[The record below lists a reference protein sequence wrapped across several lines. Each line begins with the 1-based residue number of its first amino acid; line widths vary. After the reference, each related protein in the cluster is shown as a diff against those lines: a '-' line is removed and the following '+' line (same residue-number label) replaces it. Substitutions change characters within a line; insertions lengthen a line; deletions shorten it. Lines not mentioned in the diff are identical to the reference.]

1 MRLVQVQQVLF
12 CRSWCRVWRWG
23 VTGKFLAG
31 EGQRQVWARPPGG
44 CVQVFS
50 ATEGRIRIE
59 KRVDCSSFVI
69 ESAQRA
75 DEGRYTIKV
84 ANPAGEDVASIF
96 LRVVGEQ
103 REPKGLSLGV
113 VS

>member
-1 MRLVQVQQVLF
+1 M
-12 CRSWCRVWRWG
+12 
-23 VTGKFLAG
+23 
-31 EGQRQVWARPPGG
+31 
-44 CVQVFS
+44 
-50 ATEGRIRIE
+50 
-59 KRVDCSSFVI
+59 I

-103 REPKGLSLGV
+103 RAEGAELGGGFLRP
-113 VS
+113 SGSP

>member
-1 MRLVQVQQVLF
+1 M
-12 CRSWCRVWRWG
+12 
-23 VTGKFLAG
+23 
-31 EGQRQVWARPPGG
+31 
-44 CVQVFS
+44 FS